1 VESFLVIIPAL
12 AQLLVNKT
20 NLPIYSATL
29 IAMSDDAVK
38 IGLSTELSVPG
49 GITVSLDPLELW
61 LYNKDTPGFFP
72 YTMVPM
78 DKTEVSGTTEIT
90 VEDTTV
96 GVGNRTELHSWLRTM
111 LYQKTTLI
119 SVKGNT
125 TAHLGALHFNINLK
139 KTVEVNALDTLK
151 GFQLNDMNLVLPP
164 EEDGTNIVG
173 NLTLPNWSDLNIG
186 LGNVTLNVMA
196 GELVIGQVAVLDVYL
211 KPGNTTMPFRGEVF
225 LPTILDNL
233 VAILQ
238 SQSQSL
244 GQGVLELAASG
255 NSTIVDGEHITYLEG
270 VLNEAHITAQV
281 PIMKLLTDV
290 LGSLQSG
297 DLSLEGLGPVIIEGL
312 GSILDTFLG
321 GSDGDGGG
329 ILDNLFGEGE
339 DVNGWLQDALDSFD
353 NGSDD
358 TSGEEEDD
366 SNPFEDLFDELGGGS
381 DGGNSSLSD
390 LVGSLRR
397 AEDDNAKRSI
407 LRELLRTYSK
417 REENA

>member
-1 VESFLVIIPAL
+1 
-12 AQLLVNKT
+12 
-20 NLPIYSATL
+20 
-29 IAMSDDAVK
+29 MSDDAVK

-61 LYNKDTPGFFP
+61 LYNKDTPGFSP

-96 GVGNRTELHSWLRTM
+96 GIGNRTELHSWLRTM

-164 EEDGTNIVG
+164 EADGTNILG

-186 LGNVTLNVMA
+186 LGNVTLNVMS

-211 KPGNTTMPFRGEVF
+211 EPGNTTMPFRGEVF

-233 VAILQ
+233 VLILQ

-297 DLSLEGLGPVIIEGL
+297 DLSLEGLGPIITEGL

-321 GSDGDGGG
+321 GSDGGGG
-329 ILDNLFGEGE
+329 ILDNLLGEGE
-339 DVNGWLQDALDSFD
+339 DVNSWLQGILDSFN

-358 TSGEEEDD
+358 ASGEQEDD
-366 SNPFEDLFDELGGGS
+366 DNPFEDIFDQFGGGGGDS
-381 DGGNSSLSD
+381 GNSSLSD
-390 LVGSLRR
+390 LIDSLRR
-397 AEDDNAKRSI
+397 AETNKARRGI
-407 LRELLRTYSK
+407 LHGFLETYTE
-417 REENA
+417 REEEE